1 MPLPLVALQTGSLA
15 QATLRQD
22 EYAERAAAPADVPC
36 VSQPG
41 RHYSHALPSVRHQP
55 VIFARGRES
64 FDEPLFA
71 ANFASELRI
80 LSLCCI
86 LYGVSLLSTMHQS
99 GLVAPS
105 GGLGAL
111 MNLGGIN
118 SNILA
123 RMGASLPLA
132 YDIAQPWRFV
142 TAVFLHASLLHIG
155 FNLWVLMD
163 IAPTIEELYGSARF
177 LFIFVVT
184 GASGYLAS
192 AAGGHFSVGAS
203 GALLGM
209 IGVLLAITGS
219 RSNMGSKMLR
229 SQLIYWLIY
238 IAVLGVIMPGVDN
251 LAHIGGFASGFS
263 SAKSWRTGNR
273 PTHRSGVRLS
283 RWDGQLVSRW
293 SRVSR

>member
-1 MPLPLVALQTGSLA
+1 MSRYLPQTS
-15 QATLRQD
+15 
-22 EYAERAAAPADVPC
+22 P
-36 VSQPG
+36 VSYG
-41 RHYSHALPSVRHQP
+41 
-55 VIFARGRES
+55 
-64 FDEPLFA
+64 
-71 ANFASELRI
+71 I
-80 LSLCCI
+80 LTLCCI

-99 GLVAPS
+99 GLVTPS

-123 RMGASLPLA
+123 RMGASLPLP

-184 GASGYLAS
+184 GATGYVVS

-219 RSNMGSKMLR
+219 RSNMGAKMLR

-251 LAHIGGFASGFS
+251 LAHIGGFASGFLIGKVMTDRQPS
-263 SAKSWRTGNR
+263 DASEQRKAVALGWTAGLAVLASFALMLLNYFR
-273 PTHRSGVRLS
+273 PDV
-283 RWDGQLVSRW
+283 
-293 SRVSR
+293 